1 MKMFKDGWEQQCL
14 GKFNR
19 RCSALPMPY
28 HLMPG
33 HYWLPNFVQ
42 MGLPRIFEIYIT
54 LGTESGLKLSQN
66 ILRPMYLNLSHKIIM
81 NYQMKYLNLPC
92 NWFWGSKTEVTNW
105 RLSIGDAPPNVHFFA
120 IGSCFPLPLY
130 FTRIGV
136 DHQMIRDTRGHP

>member
-1 MKMFKDGWEQQCL
+1 MDESSSAWVNSTED
-14 GKFNR
+14 
-19 RCSALPMPY
+19 ALPCPC
-28 HLMPG
+28 HTTWCQVTTE
-33 HYWLPNFVQ
+33 YWLPNFVQ